1 MTVLEE
7 IDQIRGYLSGPG
19 QPFELIEQDV
29 RGAMLPVYRH
39 VPKNLSKIVADAAAF
54 NDRIFMV
61 YGDQRITFA
70 EALAKAAGL
79 AGLLKD
85 RYGLGKKDRVAIAM
99 RNSPDW
105 VIAYLAVLMNGA
117 AAALINSRGAP
128 DEMLFAIH
136 DVECALLFADQR
148 RADVLSAGYQGPLIV
163 AEGGVFT
170 EKGAPLDIRDAAPT
184 VNDCTPDDPSLILFT
199 SGTTGRPKGAVLTH
213 LGVATFLFTLRH
225 AGATYMAHAA
235 KRANM
240 QVADLMKMIPQPST
254 LAVFPFFHVSGASAL
269 ILTQVMN
276 GGKMV
281 LMDRWDAG
289 QALKLVASEK
299 ITQLTG
305 PPSIYWDLIAHPDF
319 ATADVSS
326 VTNVGIGGQAT
337 PPNLLTELRRTFPRA
352 APGGGFGMT
361 ETNGSIS
368 SAMGEEYLFNPAAS
382 GRVQPGVR
390 VRIVDDAGREA
401 PLGEPGEIQ
410 VKSAL
415 VTAGY
420 WNNPDATAAA
430 FRDGWLCTGD
440 IGFLDENRYV
450 TIVDRK
456 KDMVI
461 RAGEN
466 IYCAELERVFAD
478 YPGVLEVSAFGV
490 PDDRLGER
498 VVLAIHPHLGAE
510 IDPAAV
516 LAFGKTKLADF
527 KIPSEV
533 RVTAE
538 PFERNVLGKVNKIAL
553 RQQIFG

>member
-29 RGAMLPVYRH
+29 LGQKLPVYRH
-39 VPKNLSKIVADAAAF
+39 VPKNLSTIVTSAAAYG
-54 NDRIFMV
+54 DRVFMV
-61 YGDQRITFA
+61 NGDQRITFA
-70 EALAKAAGL
+70 QALAKAAGL
-79 AGLLKD
+79 AAILKE
-85 RYGLGKKDRVAIAM
+85 RYGLSKKDRVAIAM

-105 VIAYLAVLMNGA
+105 VIAYLAVLLNGA
-117 AAALINSRGAP
+117 TAALINSRGAP
-128 DEMLFAIH
+128 DEMLYAIH

-148 RADVLSAGYQGPLIV
+148 RADAVAEGFKGPMII

-170 EKGAPLDIRDAAPT
+170 DKGAPLDIRDAAP
-184 VNDCTPDDPSLILFT
+184 VANDSLPDDPALILFT

-225 AGATYMAHAA
+225 AGATYMTHTA
-235 KRANM
+235 KRMNIE
-240 QVADLMKMIPQPST
+240 VADLMKMIPQPST

-276 GGKMV
+276 GGKMSF
-281 LMDRWDAG
+281 LDRWDAG
-289 QALKLVASEK
+289 QALKLIAAERV
-299 ITQLTG
+299 TQISG
-305 PPSIYWDLIAHPDF
+305 PPSIYWDLLAHPDF
-319 ATADVSS
+319 ASTDISS

-337 PPNLLTELRRTFPRA
+337 PPNLLAELRRTFPRA

-361 ETNGSIS
+361 ETNGSIC
-368 SAMGEEYLFNPAAS
+368 SAMGEEYMFNPAAS
-382 GRVQPGVR
+382 GRLQPGVQ
-390 VRIVDDAGREA
+390 VRIMDESGKEM
-401 PLGEPGEIQ
+401 PLGEPGEVQ

-415 VTAGY
+415 NTAGY
-420 WNNPDATAAA
+420 WNKPDATAAA
-430 FRDGWLCTGD
+430 FKDGWLCTGD
-440 IGFLDENRYV
+440 IGFLDSNKFI

-498 VVLAIHPHLGAE
+498 VVLAIHPHPGEA

-533 RVTAE
+533 KVTAE

-553 RQQIFG
+553 RTQIFG

>member
-7 IDQIRGYLSGPG
+7 IDQIRAYLSGPG
-19 QPFELIEQDV
+19 QPFELIEQEV
-29 RGAMLPVYRH
+29 RGEKLPVYRH
-39 VPKNLSKIVADAAAF
+39 VPKNLSAIIAQATAF
-54 NDRIFMV
+54 NDRVFMV
-61 YGDQRITFA
+61 NGEERITFGQT
-70 EALAKAAGL
+70 LAKAAGL
-79 AGLLKD
+79 AALLKD
-85 RYGLGKKDRVAIAM
+85 RYGLSKKDRVAIAM

-105 VIAYLAVLMNGA
+105 VVAYLAVLLNGA
-117 AAALINSRGAP
+117 TAALINSRGAP
-128 DEMLFAIH
+128 DEMLYAIH

-148 RADVLSAGYQGPLIV
+148 RADAVMEGYKGPMIV
-163 AEGGVFT
+163 AEGGVFAD
-170 EKGAPLDIRDAAPT
+170 KGAPLDIRDAAPI
-184 VNDCTPDDPSLILFT
+184 VNDCAPDEAALILFT

-225 AGATYMAHAA
+225 SGATYLTIAA

-281 LMDRWDAG
+281 FMDRWDAG
-289 QALKLVASEK
+289 QALKLIEAEK
-299 ITQLTG
+299 ITQVTG
-305 PPSIYWDLIAHPDF
+305 PPSIYWDLFAHPDF
-319 ATADVSS
+319 AKTDLSS
-326 VTNVGIGGQAT
+326 VSNVGIGGQAT
-337 PPNLLTELRRTFPRA
+337 PPNLLAELRRTMPRA

-368 SAMGEEYLFNPAAS
+368 SATGEEYMFNPAAS
-382 GRVQPGVR
+382 GRIQPGVL
-390 VRIVDDAGREA
+390 VRIMDEAGHEL
-401 PLGEPGEIQ
+401 PLGQPGEIQ

-420 WNNPDATAAA
+420 WNKPEATAAA

-440 IGFLDENRYV
+440 VGFLDENRFI

-466 IYCAELERVFAD
+466 IYCAELERVFAEF
-478 YPGVLEVSAFGV
+478 PGVLEVSAFGV

-498 VVLAIHPHLGAE
+498 VVLAIHPYDGADIE
-510 IDPAAV
+510 PASV

-533 RVTAE
+533 RVTPE
-538 PFERNVLGKVNKIAL
+538 PFPRNVLGKVNKIEL
-553 RQQIFG
+553 RKQLMD